1 MRAAGPVRT
10 LFTSLR
16 WGCRFSA
23 LTWRRRRWRSPEG
36 RPTSVGWRL
45 SSLRNALHLERLD
58 RMFDTVLDCG
68 LFHTFDGEERS
79 AYVASLTSVTKQE
92 GTLYVLCLSDV
103 GRNIGPHPVSRHE
116 LSAAFNSS
124 TGWNLAAVE
133 PDHIQTRFRSGAG
146 APAWLATIA

>member
-1 MRAAGPVRT
+1 
-10 LFTSLR
+10 
-16 WGCRFSA
+16 
-23 LTWRRRRWRSPEG
+23 
-36 RPTSVGWRL
+36 
-45 SSLRNALHLERLD
+45 
-58 RMFDTVLDCG
+58 MFDTVLDCG